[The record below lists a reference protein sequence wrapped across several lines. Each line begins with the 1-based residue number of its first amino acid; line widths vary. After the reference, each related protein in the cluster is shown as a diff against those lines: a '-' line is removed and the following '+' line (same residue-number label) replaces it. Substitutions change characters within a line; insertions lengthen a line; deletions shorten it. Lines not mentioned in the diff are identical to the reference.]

1 MHEETSLKNLWMLRK
16 NAGLSQQ
23 ALGER
28 FNLSQQ
34 TIYKYENGLA
44 EPDIDTLIRFAAY
57 FNVSVDFLIGN
68 TKGEAISEESV
79 PLDYTVEEKDFV
91 LMIRKL
97 NPDVR
102 HALTAFLNNMTKNDV
117 SGKK

>member
-1 MHEETSLKNLWMLRK
+1 MNEETSLKNLWMLRK

-44 EPDIDTLIRFAAY
+44 EPDIDTLIRFASY

-68 TKGEAISEESV
+68 TAGDTVSKEPAQ
-79 PLDYTVEEKDFV
+79 LDYTVEEKDFV

-97 NPDVR
+97 NPDLR
-102 HALTAFLNNMTKNDV
+102 HALTAFLNDMTNK
-117 SGKK
+117 